1 MPVAPVSTIAVWF
14 GVRRGF
20 GVLGGL
26 GEGLGPGVCTGGLQ
40 RCAVDVEVELLP
52 NLVLVLF
59 AATTALSAPPRHV
72 QERQPTGLLPLLLS
86 SSKQSAGKW

>member
-20 GVLGGL
+20 GVLGGV

-40 RCAVDVEVELLP
+40 RCAADVAIE
-52 NLVLVLF
+52 
-59 AATTALSAPPRHV
+59 
-72 QERQPTGLLPLLLS
+72 
-86 SSKQSAGKW
+86 

>member
-59 AATTALSAPPRHV
+59 ATTTALSVPPRHKH
-72 QERQPTGLLPLLLS
+72 ERQDAGRLPAFFANSKHS
-86 SSKQSAGKW
+86 SGE

>member
-20 GVLGGL
+20 GVLGGV
-26 GEGLGPGVCTGGLQ
+26 GEGLGPGVCSGGLQ
-40 RCAVDVEVELLP
+40 RCAVDVGIELLA

-59 AATTALSAPPRHV
+59 VTTTTALSVPPRHKH
-72 QERQPTGLLPLLLS
+72 ERQDAGRLPAFFANSKHS
-86 SSKQSAGKW
+86 SGA

>member
-20 GVLGGL
+20 GVLCGV
-26 GEGLGPGVCTGGLQ
+26 GEGMGVGMVAGGLQ
-40 RCAVDVEVELLP
+40 RFAVEIMLLLP
-52 NLVLVLF
+52 NLVLVF
-59 AATTALSAPPRHV
+59 FITTAMSVPPRQV